1 MNKNQLKIKV
11 IVLAVCFIIFGGL
24 LFVANNADTGSEGR
38 PEGLYFERGRVTS
51 VLAVSDNPYFLYQ
64 TLEVELLTGE
74 FAGMTIEVRNN
85 LMDQTLREFGS
96 GDRVMVSLSDFAFQV
111 ATQDRSIVLVV
122 TIAFFL
128 VLLSVIGGKR
138 GIASVIGLIFEIAT
152 IIFILIPLTLAGH
165 SPILMAILTGTLMV
179 IVSITLLAGVGAK
192 SLSAILGCLS
202 GMIIAALFAM
212 IASHFAFITG
222 FHTNQA
228 GFLNAIAD
236 NLSITGIFISGVIIA
251 SIGAIADSSISIASA
266 MEEVK
271 SSNPDITAKELAKAG
286 FNVGRDVMGT
296 MSNTLI
302 LAFVGSS
309 FGLVLINM
317 ARDVTLLY
325 FLNTNGIGIE
335 IIQGVAGSIGIILT
349 VPITTL
355 IATKLFFFRPLQ
367 KKSSVRNNY

>member
-1 MNKNQLKIKV
+1 MNKNQFKIKV
-11 IVLAVCFIIFGGL
+11 LILTICFVIFGGL
-24 LFVANNADTGSEGR
+24 LFIANTADTGTEGR
-38 PEGLYFERGRVTS
+38 PEGLYFERGRVTEI
-51 VLAVSDNPYFLYQ
+51 LETTDTPFRQQ
-64 TLEVELLTGE
+64 TLDVELATGE
-74 FAGMTIEVRNN
+74 FAGMTIQVTNN
-85 LMDQTLREFGS
+85 LMDQTLRELQP
-96 GDRVMVSLSDFAFQV
+96 GDRVMVSLSDHAFQV
-111 ATQDRSIVLVV
+111 ASIDRSFVLVAA
-122 TIAFFL
+122 IAFFL
-128 VLLSVIGGKR
+128 ILLGVIGGKR
-138 GIASVIGLIFEIAT
+138 GVASVVGIVFEIAT
-152 IIFILIPLTLAGH
+152 IVFILVPLTLAGH
-165 SPILMAILTGTLMV
+165 SPILMAILTGALMV
-179 IVSITLLAGVGAK
+179 VVTITLLAGVGAK

-202 GMIIAALFAM
+202 GMIIAALFAI
-212 IASHFAFITG
+212 IASHIAFING
-222 FHTNQA
+222 FHTSQA
-228 GFLNAIAD
+228 GFLNAITD
-236 NLSITGIFISGVIIA
+236 NLSLSGIFISGVIIA

-271 SSNPDITAKELAKAG
+271 ASNPDITTKELAKAG

-355 IATKLFFFRPLQ
+355 IAARLFSFSTVN
-367 KKSSVRNNY
+367 KSTTNHE

>member
-11 IVLAVCFIIFGGL
+11 IVLAVCFTIFGGL

-367 KKSSVRNNY
+367 KKVVSEE

>member
-1 MNKNQLKIKV
+1 MDKNQLKIKV
-11 IVLAVCFIIFGGL
+11 IVLAVCFVIFGGL
-24 LFVANNADTGSEGR
+24 LFLASTADTGSEGR
-38 PEGLYFERGRVTS
+38 PEGLYFERGRVTA
-51 VLAVSDNPYFLYQ
+51 VLAVSDDPHFSYQ

-74 FAGMTIEVRNN
+74 FTGMIIEVSNN
-85 LMDQTLREFGS
+85 LMDQTLREFGP

-111 ATQDRSIVLVV
+111 ASQDRSIVLIVTVV
-122 TIAFFL
+122 FFL
-128 VLLSVIGGKR
+128 ILLSAIGGKR
-138 GIASVIGLIFEIAT
+138 GIASVVGLIFEIAT
-152 IIFILIPLTLAGH
+152 IIFILVPLTLAGH
-165 SPILMAILTGTLMV
+165 SPILTAILTGTLMT

-202 GMIIAALFAM
+202 GMIIAALGAM

-222 FHTNQA
+222 FHTDQA
-228 GFLNAIAD
+228 GFLNAIA
-236 NLSITGIFISGVIIA
+236 NNVSINGIFISGVIIA

-266 MEEVK
+266 MEEIK
-271 SSNPDITAKELAKAG
+271 TSNPEITAKELAKAG

-309 FGLVLINM
+309 FGLVLINI

-355 IATKLFFFRPLQ
+355 IAAKLFSLSTAD
-367 KKSSVRNNY
+367 KKNISEE